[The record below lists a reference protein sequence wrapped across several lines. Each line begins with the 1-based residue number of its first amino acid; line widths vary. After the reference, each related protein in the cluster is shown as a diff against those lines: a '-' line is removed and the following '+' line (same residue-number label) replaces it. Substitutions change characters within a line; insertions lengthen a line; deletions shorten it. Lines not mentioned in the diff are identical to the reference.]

1 MTRSVSR
8 RDSAAKKDSPRRLE
22 IPALL
27 TVKDLAGMLGVSGVE
42 IIKLLMN
49 YRIMANLNQTIDY
62 DTAAVVASDM
72 GYEVV
77 EKTVPQ
83 VEAVAK
89 KDAVEENPQPRPPVV
104 TVMGHI
110 DHGKTKL
117 LDAIRLANVVASE
130 AGGITQHIGA
140 YQVEVSGRKITFLD
154 TPGHEAFTAMRARG
168 AKATD
173 VAVLVVAADDG
184 VMPQTREAI
193 SHARAAGVP
202 IVVALNKIDKPGIN
216 MDRIKQQLAEEG
228 LVIEEWG
235 GDTVFVPVSA
245 KMKQGIPDL
254 LENILVVAEM
264 LELKADPEVAA
275 NGVVIEAGL
284 DKTKGALATVLVQK
298 GTLKPGDAVVVGDAW
313 GKIKAMFNDAG
324 KRVKKA
330 EPSTPVKI
338 LGLSGVPRAGDDFV
352 VLDSDKEARSVAEK
366 RQQEKQ
372 QRLLRPVRPVKL
384 DDVYAQIKAGQAK
397 DLNLILKTDV
407 QGSIEPIRDSLERLG
422 SEEVRLKVIHTGSGA
437 ITEGDVLLALASKGI
452 IVGFHTAPTVGA
464 QRMAESDGVD
474 IRLYDIIYDLIADV
488 ERALKGMKEPTY
500 AEVVEGHAEVR
511 AIFSAGRHAKAAGV
525 YVSDGV
531 LKRNAFI
538 RVIRGKEVV
547 LQSSIGSLRRF
558 KDDVKEVA
566 TGLECGV
573 GVDGF
578 NQFAVG
584 DVIEAYR
591 KDKVDESAN

>member
-1 MTRSVSR
+1 MTRIAGR
-8 RDSAAKKDSPRRLE
+8 KDSPAKGGSQRQLE

-27 TVKDLAGMLGVSGVE
+27 TVKELAGMLGVSGVE

-49 YRIMANLNQTIDY
+49 YRIMANLNQAVDF
-62 DTAAVVASDM
+62 DTAAVVASDL

-77 EKTVPQ
+77 EKPTPQ
-83 VEAVAK
+83 AEAISSKEVK
-89 KDAVEENPQPRPPVV
+89 EENPQPRPPVV

-117 LDAIRLANVVASE
+117 LDAIRQTNVVASE

-140 YQVEVSGRKITFLD
+140 YQIEVSDRKITFLD

-168 AKATD
+168 AKVTD

-202 IVVALNKIDKPGIN
+202 IVVALNKMDKPGIN
-216 MDRIKQQLAEEG
+216 VDRIKQQLAEEG

-245 KMKQGIPDL
+245 KMKQGISDL
-254 LENILVVAEM
+254 LENILVVAEI
-264 LELKADPEVAA
+264 LELKADPDLSAS
-275 NGVVIEAGL
+275 GVVIEAGL

-338 LGLSGVPRAGDDFV
+338 LGLSGVPHAGDDFV
-352 VLDSDKEARSVAEK
+352 VFTNDREARSTAEK

-372 QRLLRPVRPVKL
+372 LRLLKPIRPVKL

-407 QGSIEPIRDSLERLG
+407 QGSIEPIRDSLQRLG
-422 SEEVRLKVIHTGSGA
+422 TDEVRLKVIHTGSGA

-474 IRLYDIIYDLIADV
+474 IRLYNIIYDLIADI

-511 AIFSAGRHAKAAGV
+511 AIFAAGRHAKAAGV
-525 YVSDGV
+525 YVSDG
-531 LKRNAFI
+531 LLRRNALI
-538 RVIRGKEVV
+538 RVIRSKEVI
-547 LQSSIGSLRRF
+547 LQSSIASLRRF

-591 KDKVDESAN
+591 KDKVDESAH

>member
-8 RDSAAKKDSPRRLE
+8 RDSTGKKDSPRRLE
-22 IPALL
+22 IPTLL

-62 DTAAVVASDM
+62 ATAAVVASDM
-72 GYEVV
+72 GFEVV
-77 EKTVPQ
+77 EKPVPQ
-83 VEAVAK
+83 VEAVAR
-89 KDAVEENPQPRPPVV
+89 KDAVGENPQPRPPVV

-275 NGVVIEAGL
+275 SGVVIEAGL

-372 QRLLRPVRPVKL
+372 QKLLRPVRPIKL
-384 DDVYAQIKAGQAK
+384 DDVYAQIKAGKAK

-464 QRMAESDGVD
+464 QRMADSDGVD

-538 RVIRGKEVV
+538 RVTRGKEVV

>member
-1 MTRSVSR
+1 MPRSASK

-27 TVKDLAGMLGVSGVE
+27 TVKELAGMLGVSGVE

-62 DTAAVVASDM
+62 DTAAVVASDL

-77 EKTVPQ
+77 EKPVPQ

-89 KDAVEENPQPRPPVV
+89 QDAEEENPQPRPPVV

-264 LELKADPEVAA
+264 LELKADPDVSAS
-275 NGVVIEAGL
+275 GVVIEAGL

-313 GKIKAMFNDAG
+313 GKVKAMFNDAG

-330 EPSTPVKI
+330 EPSTPVKV
-338 LGLSGVPRAGDDFV
+338 LGLSGVPHAGDDFV
-352 VLDSDKEARSVAEK
+352 VFANDRDARSVAEK

-384 DDVYAQIKAGQAK
+384 DDVYAQIQAGQAK
-397 DLNLILKTDV
+397 ELNLILKTDV
-407 QGSIEPIRDSLERLG
+407 QGSIEPIKDSLERLG
-422 SEEVRLKVIHTGSGA
+422 TEEVRLKVIHTGSGA

-500 AEVVEGHAEVR
+500 LEVVEGHAEVR

-525 YVSDGV
+525 YVNDGV

-538 RVIRGKEVV
+538 RVIRNKEVI
-547 LQSSIGSLRRF
+547 LQSSIASLRRF

-566 TGLECGV
+566 SGLECGV

-591 KDKVDESAN
+591 KDKVDESAH

>member
-8 RDSAAKKDSPRRLE
+8 RDSTGKKDSPRRLE
-22 IPALL
+22 IPTLL

-62 DTAAVVASDM
+62 ATAAVVASDM
-72 GYEVV
+72 GFEVV
-77 EKTVPQ
+77 EKPVPQ
-83 VEAVAK
+83 VEAVAR

-275 NGVVIEAGL
+275 SGVVIEAGL

-338 LGLSGVPRAGDDFV
+338 LGLSGVPHAGDDFV

-372 QRLLRPVRPVKL
+372 QRLLRPVRPIKL
-384 DDVYAQIKAGQAK
+384 DDVYAQIKAGKAK

-591 KDKVDESAN
+591 KDKVDESAR

>member
-8 RDSAAKKDSPRRLE
+8 RDSAKKESPRRLE

-72 GYEVV
+72 GFEVV
-77 EKTVPQ
+77 EKPVPQ

-89 KDAVEENPQPRPPVV
+89 KDAVEENPQPRPAVV

-117 LDAIRLANVVASE
+117 LDAIRLANVVDSE

-275 NGVVIEAGL
+275 SGVVIEAGL